1 LEQAYRLRAEL
12 GPVGEKEDALAER
25 AAAILAAAGRRALLR
40 SDMPAATNLLGRA
53 IDLGGERLPGRPLL
67 LRELS
72 AALWASGDLAR
83 AETTL
88 SDALDAALAT
98 GDGRVEWYA
107 RLDRSSRR
115 ILTDSDAAAELG
127 GVAAEAVDVFTELG
141 DDLGL
146 ALAWRGLARVAR
158 LGCRFAK
165 VEEAAERALAH
176 AEAAGASNETAE
188 ILDSLFTA
196 LLYGPAPAREASAR
210 CAELAAAAGG
220 NVFLE
225 ANAASSRAGLEA
237 MLGNFEEARAL
248 VARAAATY
256 DELGHRM
263 FRAGLCEV
271 AGPIELLAGR
281 PEAAEQELRH
291 AFDILAESGDSA
303 LLGYPALMLAETLLV
318 QGRDEEAR
326 RFVEMGRASISPDDT
341 TDQVLA
347 RMVTARL
354 QSRENE
360 LSTAVAEAR
369 AAAALATQ
377 TDALVLHA
385 DSLALLGELLA
396 CAERPADA
404 RAAFEEALELY
415 ERKGH
420 AVGARRILEAME
432 RGRLSPA

>member
-1 LEQAYRLRAEL
+1 
-12 GPVGEKEDALAER
+12 
-25 AAAILAAAGRRALLR
+25 
-40 SDMPAATNLLGRA
+40 
-53 IDLGGERLPGRPLL
+53 
-67 LRELS
+67 
-72 AALWASGDLAR
+72 
-83 AETTL
+83 
-88 SDALDAALAT
+88 
-98 GDGRVEWYA
+98 
-107 RLDRSSRR
+107 
-115 ILTDSDAAAELG
+115 
-127 GVAAEAVDVFTELG
+127 VF
-141 DDLGL
+141 
-146 ALAWRGLARVAR
+146 
-158 LGCRFAK
+158 
-165 VEEAAERALAH
+165 
-176 AEAAGASNETAE
+176 S
-188 ILDSLFTA
+188 
-196 LLYGPAPAREASAR
+196 
-210 CAELAAAAGG
+210 
-220 NVFLE
+220 E

-318 QGRDEEAR
+318 QGRDDEAR

-360 LSTAVAEAR
+360 LSGAVAEAR
-369 AAAALATQ
+369 AAAALATE

-420 AVGARRILEAME
+420 AVGAGRILEAME